1 MTFIFVYGTLM
12 RGGQNHHYL
21 AQQQFIG
28 PACTRPGFTLYS
40 LGAYPGMVA
49 STDQQHAVNG
59 EIWSVDEPTLKKLDD
74 LEGVAEQLY
83 ARQPISL
90 APPCAQQTVQTY
102 IYLRDLAGCPH
113 LGANW
118 QSSR

>member
-1 MTFIFVYGTLM
+1 MTLIFVYGTLM
-12 RGGQNHHYL
+12 RGGENHRYL

-74 LEGVAEQLY
+74 LEGVAEQLF

-90 APPCAQQTVQTY
+90 APPYGQPMVQTY
-102 IYLRDLAGCPH
+102 LYLRDLSGCSH

-118 QSSR
+118 QSPR